1 MTTIKPTTKGILLI
15 IIAAL
20 CFSTSG
26 TTQAL
31 APAGATPIVTSALRI
46 SIGGLALLLWC
57 LFRGIMPRRGGWP
70 LKSVLGAAIA
80 LLCCQLLFFAG
91 TRTAGVAVG
100 TVVTL
105 GSNPIFAAL
114 LSWLWMGERPIKA
127 WYPATVMAITGLVLL
142 NLAGAEEVNPLRILP
157 SLGAGLA
164 YAIYLVLAKPMLKNH
179 PPETVMM
186 VLSLI
191 GGAIILPPA
200 LMLFPCGWILSLHG
214 ALTALNLG
222 VVTSGLAFTLL
233 LTGVRYVPTSTAT
246 TLGLLEPLAAS
257 IWGFT
262 LLGEP
267 MDGYALSGLASIFL
281 SAAVLIWFS
290 GREPKIEPEGQ
301 VT

>member
-1 MTTIKPTTKGILLI
+1 MTTINPSTKGIVFI

-31 APAGATPIVTSALRI
+31 APDGATPMVTAALRI

-57 LFRGIMPRRGGWP
+57 LFRGILPRRGGWP
-70 LKSVLGAAIA
+70 LKNVIGSACA
-80 LLCCQLLFFAG
+80 LLCCQLMFFAG
-91 TRTAGVAVG
+91 TQAAGVAVG

-114 LSWLWMGERPIKA
+114 LSWLWLGERPIRA

-157 SLGAGLA
+157 SLTAGLA
-164 YAIYLVLAKPMLKNH
+164 YAIYLVLAKPLIRNH

-191 GGAIILPPA
+191 GGALVLPPA
-200 LMLFPCGWILSLHG
+200 LILFPAGWILSPHG
-214 ALTALNLG
+214 ALVALNLG
-222 VVTSGLAFTLL
+222 VVTSGVAFTLL

-246 TLGLLEPLAAS
+246 TLGLLEPLAAAV
-257 IWGFT
+257 WGIT

-267 MDGYALSGLASIFL
+267 LDGYGLSGLICIFL
-281 SAAVLIWFS
+281 SAALLIWFS
-290 GREPKIEPEGQ
+290 SRYKVPG
-301 VT
+301 T